1 VDSGGYNIV
10 DSGRNLNTLNSGV
23 PLLTLYQA
31 AMKTWLFPSSPAFG
45 LELRQAESFLLEFHQ
60 EERQ

>member
-31 AMKTWLFPSSPAFG
+31 AMKTWLFPSSVIRDSRSEVTITSRG
-45 LELRQAESFLLEFHQ
+45 SLGY
-60 EERQ
+60 